1 MQISAYAKAH
11 MTLPSS
17 YQVQLRA
24 LSIAESAA
32 QFIMHELMDT
42 ETMELSRTW
51 RDGGRGSKGQ
61 ADDYAFFIQGDR
73 CSNRSVPNVNIFAL
87 FSPPGPL
94 RGIQQGTLRAQ

>member
-11 MTLPSS
+11 MMLPSS

-24 LSIAESAA
+24 LSIAERAA
-32 QFIMHELMDT
+32 KFIMRELTDI

-61 ADDYAFFIQGDR
+61 ADDYAFFVQGDG
-73 CSNRSVPNVNIFAL
+73 CSNRSISAKC
-87 FSPPGPL
+87 
-94 RGIQQGTLRAQ
+94 QYTLVI